1 MVHTGSE
8 LCEALQS
15 QTLMI
20 YLAASQKHIDQ
31 LFEKYIA
38 EPKPVVFGNMFQ
50 PQDGEENNVT
60 LARAYK
66 NLLKERTEL
75 YEKYA
80 DVTLHSQDL
89 ANISSG
95 EDFLALVGKCLN

>member
-50 PQDGEENNVT
+50 PQDGEENDVA

-66 NLLKERTEL
+66 NLLKERTGL

-95 EDFLALVGKCLN
+95 EDFLALVAKSLQ